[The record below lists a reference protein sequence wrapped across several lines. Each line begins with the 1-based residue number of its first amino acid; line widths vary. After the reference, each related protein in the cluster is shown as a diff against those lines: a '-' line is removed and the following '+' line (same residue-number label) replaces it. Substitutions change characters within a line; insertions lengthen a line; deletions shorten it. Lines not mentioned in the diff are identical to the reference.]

1 VALLEHPA
9 GTFEEYSA
17 SGGGEGLRRAL
28 SMSPDQVIEELTT
41 SGLRGRGGGGFPT
54 GDKWAAIRRY
64 GTGVRYV
71 VCNAAEGEPATFKDR
86 TLLQMNPYRV
96 LEGISVAAYAIGAE
110 RAFLGMKETFD
121 VEADAARRALEEMQ
135 QAELLTVPLE
145 LILGPDHYL
154 LGEETGL
161 LEAVEDRI
169 PLPRMARP
177 YMLGLYAQPPNE
189 NPTLVNNVETLS
201 NVPSILEHGS
211 AWFRENG
218 TEASPG
224 TMLFTVAGDT
234 QREGVFEYP
243 LGTPLR
249 QLIEESGGGMLEG
262 RSVKVVFPGASNT
275 VLIPEQLDTPLDF
288 ESMRAVGSGLGA
300 GGFAVYDDSTCIV
313 EVARIFCRFLHV
325 ESCAQCPPCKLNS
338 ADILEVLEQLDRG
351 EDPGELDVALE
362 RARTV
367 TDGQK
372 CALPTGTS
380 LLMQSLLL
388 TFGDEIRAHR
398 RKACTTRR
406 GLTLPKLVEL
416 DPGLGRFVYD
426 SGYNAKRPDW
436 TYSRRLTPRSV

>member
-1 VALLEHPA
+1 MALLEHPA

-17 SGGGEGLRRAL
+17 SGGGGGLRRAL
-28 SMSPDQVIEELTT
+28 SMSPDQVIEEVTT

-54 GDKWAAIRRY
+54 GDKWAAIHRY
-64 GTGVRYV
+64 GTGGRYV

-96 LEGISVAAYAIGAE
+96 LEGISIAAYAVGAE

-121 VEADAARRALEEMQ
+121 VEADAATRAAEEMQ
-135 QAELLTVPLE
+135 EAEFLTVPVE
-145 LILGPDHYL
+145 LVLGPDHYL

-161 LEAVEDRI
+161 LEAVEERL

-201 NVPSILEHGS
+201 NVPLILEHGS
-211 AWFRENG
+211 SWFREHG

-249 QLIEESGGGMLEG
+249 QLIEEAGGGMLEG

-351 EDPGELDVALE
+351 ENPGELDVALE
-362 RARTV
+362 RAKTV

-388 TFGDEIRAHR
+388 TFGDEILAHR
-398 RKACTTRR
+398 GKACTTRR

-416 DPGLGRFVYD
+416 DPSLGRFAYD
-426 SGYNAKRPDW
+426 DGYNAKRPDW
-436 TYSRRLTPRSV
+436 TYSGH

>member
-1 VALLEHPA
+1 MSGVDLLQRA
-9 GTFEEYSA
+9 ASLEEYSA
-17 SGGGEGLRRAL
+17 AGGGEGLRRAL
-28 SMSPDQVIEELTT
+28 SMTQDQVIEELKA

-54 GDKWAAIRRY
+54 GEKWDAIRRY
-64 GTGVRYV
+64 GTGIRYV
-71 VCNAAEGEPATFKDR
+71 VCNGAEGEPATFKDR
-86 TLLQMNPYRV
+86 TLLQMNPYRI
-96 LEGISVAAYAIGAE
+96 LEGISIAAYAVGAE

-121 VEADAARRALEEMQ
+121 VEAEAATRAKEELE
-135 QAELLTVPLE
+135 AAGLLTVPVE
-145 LILGPDHYL
+145 VVLGPDHYL

-161 LEAVEDRI
+161 LEAVEERL

-177 YMLGLYAQPPNE
+177 YVLGLYANPPNE
-189 NPTLVNNVETLS
+189 NPTLVNNVETLA
-201 NVPSILEHGS
+201 NVPQILEHGS
-211 AWFRENG
+211 AWFRRLG

-224 TMLFTVAGDT
+224 TMLFTLAGDV

-249 QLIEESGGGMLEG
+249 QLIEEAGGMREG
-262 RSVKVVFPGASNT
+262 RTVKVVFPGASNT

-313 EVARIFCRFLHV
+313 EVARLFCRFLHV

-338 ADILEVLEQLDRG
+338 ADVLYVLEQLDRG
-351 EDPGELDVALE
+351 EDPGKLDVALE

-388 TFGDEIRAHR
+388 TFEDEISQHR
-398 RKACTTRR
+398 GNVCTNRR
-406 GLTLPKLVEL
+406 GLVLPKVIDL
-416 DPGLGRFVYD
+416 DAGSSRFLYD
-426 SGYNAKRPDW
+426 EGYANKQPDW
-436 TYSRRLTPRSV
+436 TYSATRREQ